1 MIAQAV
7 ARRLYTLL
15 LRLYPAH
22 FRAEFESEMQGV
34 FGATVE
40 EAARRGAMAVALVC
54 WRELRAAPVAILRE
68 HWRGRSHSMES
79 QSLERASRWG
89 LLAALVV
96 FPLAVIPRREELPWI
111 AQFVAFYGMFGLAAV
126 SLMIGVGKGLPVWS
140 LPSAGLFLAGFI
152 YVTAFLDLN
161 RFFTSLFPPYLPDP
175 LYSILNSGSL
185 WLGLLAV
192 LIALVAAA
200 ATLPPL
206 RPLYQRFQRDWTL
219 LSFIVYGASPI
230 GIYQTFDEYKHEGL
244 YAVISILL
252 LAVGAWLYLRS
263 AIRRQRWLVLFTAL
277 TLAMV
282 TAAAGKW
289 LILPVQDWPGLQG
302 KPIPGF
308 RYWSEVMPTMVE
320 WGWIMI
326 VMAVPALL
334 MLLPRPVR
342 ASDSS

>member
-1 MIAQAV
+1 M
-7 ARRLYTLL
+7 LK
-15 LRLYPAH
+15 LYPPG

-40 EAARRGAMAVALVC
+40 EAAGRGGVAVALAC
-54 WRELRAAPVAILRE
+54 WRELREAPVAIIRE
-68 HWRGRSHSMES
+68 HWRGRSHPMES

-96 FPLAVIPRREELPWI
+96 FPLAAIPRREELPWI
-111 AQFVAFYGMFGLAAV
+111 AQFVAFYGTFGLAAV
-126 SLMIGVGKGLPVWS
+126 SLMIGVVKGLPVWS
-140 LPSAGLFLAGFI
+140 LPSLGLFLAGFI
-152 YVTAFLDLN
+152 YTTAFLNLN
-161 RFFTSLFPPYLPDP
+161 RFFMSLFPPYLPGP
-175 LYSILNSGSL
+175 LYSIVNSGSL
-185 WLGLLAV
+185 WLGLLAA
-192 LIALVAAA
+192 LIALAAAA

-206 RPLYQRFQRDWTL
+206 RPLHQRFQRDWTL

-244 YAVISILL
+244 YAVIGILL

-263 AIRRQRWLVLFTAL
+263 ALGRQRWLALFTAL

-282 TAAAGKW
+282 AAAIGKW

-308 RYWSEVMPTMVE
+308 RYWSEVMPTLVE

-334 MLLPRPVR
+334 MLLPRPR
-342 ASDSS
+342 QTSERP